1 MVATNAHRL
10 WVVQPDVPS
19 PQPSTPS
26 GQPASK
32 THGPSHHAAHNGK
45 LIGVVSL
52 TDILNI
58 ANSSVEMIHPLNTV
72 EQTILTLLRYS

>member
-1 MVATNAHRL
+1 MVTTNAHRL

-45 LIGVVSL
+45 LIGVVWASYDL
-52 TDILNI
+52 VT
-58 ANSSVEMIHPLNTV
+58 
-72 EQTILTLLRYS
+72 TIGSASHRRVLPEEL